1 MPSPYAMG
9 PGPGG
14 GRSGDRRGRARGR
27 GRDGVGVI
35 AASSSLPRRLRAV
48 AEAVPAD
55 ARSVVD
61 VGAGDGQLAL
71 HLACRGLHVVAT
83 EAGRGPFERLRAALP
98 GLDCRLGDGLEALRP
113 GEVEGAVM
121 AGMGGRTMVRVL
133 ERSPEVAERLRWLVL
148 QPQQHLDRLLTWLE
162 GTGHRIESRREVVQG
177 RRSYTVLLVRR
188 AAGGDE
194 SGRRCHG
201 EDRDEMGSGGEPG
214 SAMSGIERRDGR
226 PSPPPP

>member
-1 MPSPYAMG
+1 
-9 PGPGG
+9 
-14 GRSGDRRGRARGR
+14 
-27 GRDGVGVI
+27 VI

-48 AEAVPAD
+48 AEAVPAG
-55 ARSVVD
+55 ARSVAD

-133 ERSPEVAERLRWLVL
+133 ERSPEVAERLGWLVL
-148 QPQQHLDRLLTWLE
+148 QPQQHLHLLLGWLE
-162 GTGHRIESRREVVQG
+162 TTGHRIELRREVVQG

-188 AAGGDE
+188 
-194 SGRRCHG
+194 SGRG
-201 EDRDEMGSGGEPG
+201 EKREDVPW
-214 SAMSGIERRDGR
+214 
-226 PSPPPP
+226 